1 MNQNKGLQ
9 GASYLEPRNR
19 VRTSS
24 SDSSDSSCGDS
35 EGSQEKLRR
44 LFQTCDSD
52 GDGFIDGQDIYL
64 MCREL
69 NMEDSVHDLMVQLGA
84 DRHGRISFEEF
95 LRCQRKLRGE
105 IRSVTEGS
113 RQPDLR
119 RGSADGVYQD
129 RLQRAGSPKMGSN
142 SSLPRSGHLGSWP
155 ASSDNSLGA
164 SSTAR
169 DSWERDSG
177 ARDLSP
183 EPGTFL
189 QKLMDSA
196 TAAGGGANF
205 LELANTVSTC
215 LCLSKQNCDK
225 RDE

>member
-1 MNQNKGLQ
+1 MVIRRNDWTKWLMDQVVVRRIVDGWNSTCLNE
-9 GASYLEPRNR
+9 SRPCDFLYLLYR
-19 VRTSS
+19 
-24 SDSSDSSCGDS
+24 
-35 EGSQEKLRR
+35 
-44 LFQTCDSD
+44 
-52 GDGFIDGQDIYL
+52 QDIYL

-215 LCLSKQNCDK
+215 LCLQKK
-225 RDE
+225 K

>member
-1 MNQNKGLQ
+1 
-9 GASYLEPRNR
+9 
-19 VRTSS
+19 
-24 SDSSDSSCGDS
+24 
-35 EGSQEKLRR
+35 
-44 LFQTCDSD
+44 
-52 GDGFIDGQDIYL
+52 

-95 LRCQRKLRGE
+95 LRCQQKLQGE
-105 IRSVTEGS
+105 IRSVTES
-113 RQPDLR
+113 SPARPPDHH
-119 RGSADGVYQD
+119 RGSMSSADELYQD

-177 ARDLSP
+177 ARDLTSP

-205 LELANTVSTC
+205 LELANTVST
-215 LCLSKQNCDK
+215 
-225 RDE
+225 